1 MLTATKQARQM
12 PKWTPAIIQKIEQRT
27 PTVRSFWLELPDRE
41 VLDFRAGQFLTLDL
55 PVGQTRRDGW
65 RSYSI
70 AAAADGSN
78 RAELCIVRL
87 PQGKGTGYL
96 FEGAKVGSEVMT
108 KEPAGVFTLPSG
120 PLTSDVVMICTGT
133 GVAPFR
139 AMLQERLAQETV
151 HFHLIFGCRKAED
164 ILYAE
169 EFAALARQHPHF
181 TYSVALSR
189 EDYPSTPGMATSRGY
204 VHPVYE
210 AAYGEIRPDVR
221 FYLCGWAVMVDEA
234 KARLL
239 ALGYPATQI
248 VEELYG

>member
-1 MLTATKQARQM
+1 M
-12 PKWTPAIIQKIEQRT
+12 PKWKPAIIQRIEQRT

-41 VLDFRAGQFLTLDL
+41 VLDFLPGQFLTLDL
-55 PVGQTRRDGW
+55 PVGETRRDGW

-96 FEGAKVGSEVMT
+96 FEGAEVGSEVMA
-108 KEPAGVFTLPSG
+108 KEPAGVFTLPAS
-120 PLTSDVVMICTGT
+120 PLTHDVVMICTGT

-139 AMLQERLAQETV
+139 AMLQGRLAQETV
-151 HFHLIFGCRKAED
+151 NFHLIFGCRTAED

-169 EFAALARQHPHF
+169 EFAAMAQQHKHF
-181 TYSVALSR
+181 TYSVAASR
-189 EDYPSTPGMATSRGY
+189 EAVSPTPGMATSKGY

-210 AAYGEIRPDVR
+210 AAYGEIRTDVR

-239 ALGYPATQI
+239 ALGYPASQI
-248 VEELYG
+248 LEELYG